1 MARSFNP
8 EVSLASGGP
17 DEKRLFQIKRLK
29 PPAEI
34 YFPPEAFYL
43 PPKNFKWQKA
53 LHGCAANFSSSAGG
67 RRKRSTIIVFDV
79 T

>member
-1 MARSFNP
+1 MRR
-8 EVSLASGGP
+8 GY
-17 DEKRLFQIKRLK
+17 FQIKRSK

-34 YFPPEAFYL
+34 YFPLEAFSL
-43 PPKNFKWQKA
+43 PPKNFKWQNA